1 MPKSVVVAD
10 QKAADL
16 SVERELLDEV
26 GLQFVDS
33 GGDIAEVA
41 PEANVLI
48 TDGYTRV
55 STDLIDRLPELKAVV
70 RAGIGVDNI
79 DVEAAT
85 EKGVYVVN
93 VPDPFTEEVA
103 VHALTLY
110 LCIVRNIQTYDSC
123 VREGEWNWEMG
134 RPVPRLSNQTVGL
147 VGFGSIAK
155 TLARKARGFDF
166 DLVAY
171 SPRTPAAEM
180 VDHGVE
186 KVDFSVLL
194 ERADAVSI
202 HAPLTQETARLFD
215 AEAFAVMKDSAV
227 LVNTARG
234 DIVDEDALNDVLA
247 ADELRGAGLDTLTT
261 EPPDETPLFDRAR
274 VVLTPHVAWY
284 SEEAIEEVR
293 EAAAR
298 ETARILRGETPANP
312 INELI
317 HRS

>member
-16 SVERELLDEV
+16 TVERKLLDEV

-33 GGDIAEVA
+33 GGDLGDVA
-41 PEANVLI
+41 SEANVLI

-227 LVNTARG
+227 FVNTARG

-247 ADELRGAGLDTLTT
+247 ADELRGAGLIPSQRNPRVRRRCLT
-261 EPPDETPLFDRAR
+261 A
-274 VVLTPHVAWY
+274 
-284 SEEAIEEVR
+284 
-293 EAAAR
+293 
-298 ETARILRGETPANP
+298 PA
-312 INELI
+312 
-317 HRS
+317 